1 MDSKTGNKVYYN
13 IILLII
19 FSIISV
25 IVFGIGNTNGILALN
40 AAIFICFFY
49 LTVKNIDENIFMFS
63 FLGMFLYIFIV
74 WADFESF
81 YESLLL

>member
-1 MDSKTGNKVYYN
+1 MASKTGNKVYYN

-40 AAIFICFFY
+40 AVIFICFFY
-49 LTVKNIDENIFMFS
+49 LTVKI
-63 FLGMFLYIFIV
+63 
-74 WADFESF
+74 
-81 YESLLL
+81 

>member
-1 MDSKTGNKVYYN
+1 MASKTGNKVYYN

-25 IVFGIGNTNGILALN
+25 IVLGIGNTNGILALN
-40 AAIFICFFY
+40 AVIFICFFY
-49 LTVKNIDENIFMFS
+49 LTVKNIYVFISCMLF
-63 FLGMFLYIFIV
+63 YIFIM
-74 WADFESF
+74 WTDIESF

>member
-1 MDSKTGNKVYYN
+1 MASKTGNKVYYN

-40 AAIFICFFY
+40 AVIFICFFCM
-49 LTVKNIDENIFMFS
+49 LF
-63 FLGMFLYIFIV
+63 YIFIM
-74 WADFESF
+74 WTDIESF

>member
-1 MDSKTGNKVYYN
+1 MASKTGNKVYYN

-25 IVFGIGNTNGILALN
+25 IVFGIGNTNGILALK
-40 AAIFICFFY
+40 AVIFICFFY

-63 FLGMFLYIFIV
+63 FLVCFFTFL
-74 WADFESF
+74 
-81 YESLLL
+81 

>member
-1 MDSKTGNKVYYN
+1 MASKTGNKVYYN

-40 AAIFICFFY
+40 AVIFICFFY

-63 FLGMFLYIFIV
+63 FLVCFFTFL
-74 WADFESF
+74 
-81 YESLLL
+81 L